1 MCFNYEK
8 MIQMSSTFKEK
19 MYRLIYINKINI
31 NKNINNEITQLIDIL
46 ILFMEEDNEYT
57 WGSVA

>member
-1 MCFNYEK
+1 MLAFYTNNSKKQKKSVASSRGPKNMCFNYEK

-31 NKNINNEITQLIDIL
+31 NKKHK
-46 ILFMEEDNEYT
+46 
-57 WGSVA
+57 

>member
-1 MCFNYEK
+1 
-8 MIQMSSTFKEK
+8 MSSTFKEK

-46 ILFMEEDNEYT
+46 ILFIEEDNEYT